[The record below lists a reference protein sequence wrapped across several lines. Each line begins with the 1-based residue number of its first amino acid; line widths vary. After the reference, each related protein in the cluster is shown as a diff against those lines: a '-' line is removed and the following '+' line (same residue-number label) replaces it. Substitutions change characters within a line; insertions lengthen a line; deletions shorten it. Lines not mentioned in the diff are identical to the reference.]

1 MVYAKA
7 KERKLWKKHL
17 ISIVCVLLSSLIMSS
32 NINSFVNA
40 GNLLPGGFNGL
51 SLLIQ
56 RIALELFQ
64 VNLPYSVI
72 NITLNVIPAYIG
84 FKTIGKKF
92 TGYSIAVIILN
103 SFLVDVLPS
112 TPITS
117 DPLLV
122 ALFGGI
128 LNGVAISIA
137 LFGHASTGGTDF
149 IAVYLSE
156 KFNINS
162 WNLVLGLNAI
172 ILIISGILF
181 GFEASLFSIIFQFVS
196 TQVIGVLHQRDQR
209 TTLFIITSHPEVLE
223 KALLNYTHHGLTRFD
238 GTGCYQNEPRTML
251 YMIVATSEVND
262 VIHYVKKLDPTAFIN
277 ITKSVKINGRFYKEP
292 LE

>member
-1 MVYAKA
+1 MKSF
-7 KERKLWKKHL
+7 
-17 ISIVCVLLSSLIMSS
+17 ISS
-32 NINSFVNA
+32 
-40 GNLLPGGFNGL
+40 
-51 SLLIQ
+51 
-56 RIALELFQ
+56 
-64 VNLPYSVI
+64 
-72 NITLNVIPAYIG
+72 
-84 FKTIGKKF
+84 
-92 TGYSIAVIILN
+92 
-103 SFLVDVLPS
+103 
-112 TPITS
+112 
-117 DPLLV
+117 
-122 ALFGGI
+122 
-128 LNGVAISIA
+128 ISIA

-277 ITKSVKINGRFYKEP
+277 ITKSVKIDGRFYKEP